1 METVPGGPGSRS
13 WRLALGRRP
22 WQTAAGVALLLGLLA
37 GFIYLLPDGVDWHSA
52 FRPAALALLAGHS
65 PYSIPGYFNAP
76 WTLIPLLPFAV
87 MPEQVG
93 RGALA
98 LAGFLCFAYAAV
110 RLGAKPVTLA
120 LFLFSPPVLHSTLNG
135 NLDWLALLG
144 AVLPHNIGLL
154 LLATKPQIGAAVIV
168 LWLFEAWHQGGA
180 RRVVH
185 DFWPLAALT
194 GLSLAVFGLWPLR
207 FGREVDLWWNASL
220 WPASIPFGL
229 AFLAI
234 ALTRRRIRP
243 ALVASPLL
251 SPYVLLHSWV
261 GALAAVL
268 DSLPVAAASILGV
281 WILVALHVFGG

>member
-1 METVPGGPGSRS
+1 M
-13 WRLALGRRP
+13 A
-22 WQTAAGVALLLGLLA
+22 VALVGLLLA
-37 GFIYLLPDGVDWHSA
+37 FIFLLPQGVDWHAA
-52 FRPAALALLAGHS
+52 FRPAALALLSGRS
-65 PYSIPGYFNAP
+65 PYSVSGYFNAP

-87 MPEQVG
+87 MPEAVG

-98 LAGFLCFAYAAV
+98 LAGLLCFAYAAV
-110 RLGAKPVTLA
+110 RLGAKPMTLA

-154 LLATKPQIGAAVIV
+154 LLATKPQIGAAVI
-168 LWLFEAWHQGGA
+168 LFWFFEAWREGGL
-180 RRVVH
+180 RRVAH

-194 GLSLAVFGLWPLR
+194 AASLILYGLWPLR

-229 AFLAI
+229 AFLAV
-234 ALTRRRIRP
+234 ALTRRKIRP

-261 GALAAVL
+261 GALAATL
-268 DSLPVAAASILGV
+268 DSLPVAAASILGI
-281 WILVALHVFGG
+281 WILVALHVLGS